1 MVFSICSFTCNM
13 ACVACISKMDGR
25 RIGAHMFQKARLG

>member
-1 MVFSICSFTCNM
+1 MGFSNYSFVGSM
-13 ACVACISKMDGR
+13 ACVACISRMDGR